1 MRISDLSSDVC
12 SSDLVEGR
20 GIRYGDRMT
29 GSMERA
35 IAETDRRREKQVAYN
50 EANGIT
56 PTTIKRNI
64 ADVVAH
70 VASGDYVTPEI
81 DEETSNLVGHNL
93 RAYIEDLEKRMRK
106 AAGDLEFEE
115 AARLR
120 DEIRKL
126 EQQELGLPPDQHHAP
141 VKGRSMAGAPGTRA
155 TRFGKAKMARAT
167 RRSR

>member
-1 MRISDLSSDVC
+1 
-12 SSDLVEGR
+12 
-20 GIRYGDRMT
+20 MT

-64 ADVVAH
+64 AAVVAH

-93 RAYIEDLEKRMRK
+93 RAYIADRS
-106 AAGDLEFEE
+106 EE
-115 AARLR
+115 PTSELQSPLSNPYPVSCLKKQIKQQRAR
-120 DEIRKL
+120 
-126 EQQELGLPPDQHHAP
+126 
-141 VKGRSMAGAPGTRA
+141 TR
-155 TRFGKAKMARAT
+155 
-167 RRSR
+167 

>member
-1 MRISDLSSDVC
+1 
-12 SSDLVEGR
+12 
-20 GIRYGDRMT
+20 MT

-35 IAETDRRREKQVAYN
+35 SAETDRRREKQVAYN
-50 EANGIT
+50 EANGST

-93 RAYIEDLEKRMRK
+93 RAYIADLEKRMRK

-126 EQQELGLPPDQHHAP
+126 EQTELGLPPDQHHAP
-141 VKGRSMAGAPGTRA
+141 VKEIGRA
-155 TRFGKAKMARAT
+155 TGRERECQ
-167 RRSR
+167 

>member
-1 MRISDLSSDVC
+1 
-12 SSDLVEGR
+12 
-20 GIRYGDRMT
+20 MT

-70 VASGDYVTPEI
+70 VASADYVTPEI

-93 RAYIEDLEKRMRK
+93 RAYIEDLEKRQNSDK
-106 AAGDLEFEE
+106 QTSELQSI
-115 AARLR
+115 LR
-120 DEIRKL
+120 NSYYVYC
-126 EQQELGLPPDQHHAP
+126 LPT
-141 VKGRSMAGAPGTRA
+141 K
-155 TRFGKAKMARAT
+155 
-167 RRSR
+167 